1 MINTKNDKL
10 KSVLKNYITED
21 ILLGDRSFVIND
33 DTALIDDNIIDSINL
48 MKLISFIEK
57 KMNITYDHD
66 DYSVDN
72 FNTINDIADLI
83 NKKCER

>member
-1 MINTKNDKL
+1 MINQNNSKV
-10 KSVLKNYITED
+10 KSILKNYIMED
-21 ILLGDRSFVIND
+21 ILLGDRSFEIDD
-33 DTALIDDNIIDSINL
+33 DTALVNDNIIDSINL

-72 FNTINDIADLI
+72 FNTINDIVELI
-83 NKKCER
+83 NKKCKE

>member
-1 MINTKNDKL
+1 MIDSKNDKI
-10 KSVLKNYITED
+10 KGMLKNYILED
-21 ILLGDRSFVIND
+21 ILLGDRSFEIND

-66 DYSVDN
+66 DYSVEN
-72 FNTINDIADLI
+72 FNTINDIVDLI
-83 NKKCER
+83 NKK